1 MSRRTWP
8 QGFLYVIP
16 THIWILPLEFIACC
30 QKSNSFWF
38 SLKWFSQAQHVSEK
52 FSLVLMW
59 PLAILNAGLACLL
72 FTQQH
77 LNMCRNARLAP
88 KAPPLLS
95 LSLYCHDLKTRVTL
109 WIVKLRTVVHL
120 CLVKST
126 QRIGLIPLV
135 YTKTKRKC
143 FLF

>member
-1 MSRRTWP
+1 MIVGSVKYLGSCIHVQEQTHMAS
-8 QGFLYVIP
+8 GTFLCYP
-16 THIWILPLEFIACC
+16 DTHLDSGIRIYCLLLEKQQSKILV
-30 QKSNSFWF
+30 

-52 FSLVLMW
+52 CSLVLMW

-95 LSLYCHDLKTRVTL
+95 LSLFCHDLKTWAT
-109 WIVKLRTVVHL
+109 
-120 CLVKST
+120 
-126 QRIGLIPLV
+126 
-135 YTKTKRKC
+135 
-143 FLF
+143 